1 METSDARMSNTEMF
15 SDRRAGHMSGH
26 TGKGKKQGALRTWL
40 LLAAAVML
48 VMSAS
53 MGAAWAYF
61 TTYTA
66 AKGGM
71 VLHMGHEEKVRESY
85 KNWKKTINI
94 QSTEDSRPVYIR
106 ARGYYAGEGE
116 LSYSSGSGNW
126 EMRGDWMYYTRTLNP
141 GKSLEDSGDELVVE
155 IPVPSN
161 EKDKDTFNVIVVYET
176 MEAIYGP
183 DPASTDPLSWD
194 DEAVMDRWENDR
206 IDTTRRTGRVTARP
220 EEEVSDR

>member
-1 METSDARMSNTEMF
+1 
-15 SDRRAGHMSGH
+15 MSGH
-26 TGKGKKQGALRTWL
+26 MDKGGKRRALGTWL

-53 MGAAWAYF
+53 MGAAWAFF

-71 VLHMGHEEKVRESY
+71 VLHLGHEEKVKESY
-85 KNWKKTINI
+85 QNWKKTIDI

-116 LSYSSGSGNW
+116 LTYSSSGNW
-126 EMRGDWMYYTRTLNP
+126 ESSGDWMYYKGTLSP
-141 GKSLEDSGDELVVE
+141 GKSLASTDDELVVE
-155 IPVPSN
+155 IPVPQN

-176 MEAIYGP
+176 MEVLYGTNP
-183 DPASTDPLSWD
+183 SSSAPLSWN
-194 DEAVMDRWENDR
+194 DEAVMDRWENDS
-206 IDTTRRTGRVTARP
+206 IDTTRRTGKVTAKP
-220 EEEVSDR
+220 GE